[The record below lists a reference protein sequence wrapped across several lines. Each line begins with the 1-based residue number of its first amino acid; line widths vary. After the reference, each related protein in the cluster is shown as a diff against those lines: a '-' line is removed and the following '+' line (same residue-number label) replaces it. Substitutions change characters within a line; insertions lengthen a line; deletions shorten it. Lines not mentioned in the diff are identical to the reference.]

1 MINGLDI
8 NIESLH
14 FSMSDYD
21 DEDKYFMPYKETVEE
36 YKENLIV
43 QFKMYQNRLKNELS
57 KTNNITDI
65 IKADVLLFYIYD
77 MYLNCTEENVSD
89 IVIEDEEEITSL
101 WISHYLQELDDG
113 YPKILKITY

>member
-1 MINGLDI
+1 
-8 NIESLH
+8 
-14 FSMSDYD
+14 
-21 DEDKYFMPYKETVEE
+21 
-36 YKENLIV
+36 
-43 QFKMYQNRLKNELS
+43 
-57 KTNNITDI
+57 
-65 IKADVLLFYIYD
+65 